1 MESREFFINSGDQTL
16 VRGII
21 GKYIFPYSWFPFHF
35 ADAFFSSA
43 EAFYFAEIPFI
54 YSFLYIPCWDVS
66 AKILLCGVSEIFLP
80 MFSSRT
86 FMVLQLMFKSF
97 IHFEFILVYGEV
109 GGLV

>member
-1 MESREFFINSGDQTL
+1 MS
-16 VRGII
+16 V
-21 GKYIFPYSWFPFHF
+21 
-35 ADAFFSSA
+35 
-43 EAFYFAEIPFI
+43 
-54 YSFLYIPCWDVS
+54 
-66 AKILLCGVSEIFLP
+66 KILLCGVSEIFLP